1 MASFKLDDKHYN
13 HLKKKIVEFFEKKL
27 NEKLEEDPSIPIHKY
42 HFDLLIQTKS
52 KSFGAEIKTFKETS
66 TSPQSW
72 WSYWTKGNKKN
83 LQKELIEKVEKSSL
97 NALEKGFVAVIE
109 GQMKE
114 YTEKLKLNEMYLI
127 QEGEQFKDTIKKVLD
142 FLGRKGEIEKLD
154 NIIFA
159 KIKFK

>member
-1 MASFKLDDKHYN
+1 MASYKLDEKHYN
-13 HLKKKIVEFFEKKL
+13 HLKEKILEFFRKKL
-27 NEKLEEDPSIPIHKY
+27 NEKLEEDSSLPIHKY
-42 HFDLLIQTKS
+42 HLDLLIQIKN
-52 KSFGAEIKTFKETS
+52 KLIGAEIKTFKETS
-66 TSPQSW
+66 TSSQSW

-83 LQKELIEKVEKSSL
+83 LQKELIKKVEKSSL
-97 NALEKGFVAVIE
+97 NALEKGFIAVIE

-114 YTEKLKLNEMYLI
+114 YAEKLKLNEMYLI

-159 KIKFK
+159 KIRFE